1 MIKNTLYSLF
11 LHFVLILLIYA
22 NFNLKTIPET
32 KTNEISIS
40 LLEVKSNK
48 NLSTAKEEIK
58 EPVKKKPKAKP
69 KEKPVEKVVE
79 KSLSEVKKEEI
90 KEIKEKEKELPQ
102 EKIEE
107 KPEKKVEKPKEKI
120 EKKKPEKIEEK
131 PKEVEVPKPQE
142 EKQNTDQN
150 DKKEASVNNLE
161 NINLSVREKFNIQ
174 SQLKMCYKRAA
185 IESGSEENDTIIV
198 VTAEISRDGFIESN
212 LEEVIDDTKYQSDK
226 DYKVAVENVR
236 RGIELCSPL
245 RNLPLDKYEI
255 WKKVLLEFGKKEENE

>member
-11 LHFVLILLIYA
+11 LHFVLVLLIYA
-22 NFNLKTIPET
+22 NFNLKTVPET

-48 NLSTAKEEIK
+48 NLSTTKEEIK
-58 EPVKKKPKAKP
+58 KPIKKKQKP
-69 KEKPVEKVVE
+69 KEEPKEKIVE
-79 KSLSEVKKEEI
+79 KSLSEVTKEEI

-107 KPEKKVEKPKEKI
+107 KPEKKAEKPKEKI
-120 EKKKPEKIEEK
+120 EEKKPKKKEEK
-131 PKEVEVPKPQE
+131 PKEVETSKPQE
-142 EKQNTDQN
+142 EKQNADQN
-150 DKKEASVNNLE
+150 DKKTASVNNLE
-161 NINLSVREKFNIQ
+161 NINLSAREKFNIQ

-185 IESGSEENDTIIV
+185 IESGSEENDTIIT

-212 LEEVIDDTKYQSDK
+212 LEEVIDDKKYESDK
-226 DYKVAVENVR
+226 DYKIAIENVK

-255 WKKVLLEFGKKEENE
+255 WKRVLLEFGKKEGDE